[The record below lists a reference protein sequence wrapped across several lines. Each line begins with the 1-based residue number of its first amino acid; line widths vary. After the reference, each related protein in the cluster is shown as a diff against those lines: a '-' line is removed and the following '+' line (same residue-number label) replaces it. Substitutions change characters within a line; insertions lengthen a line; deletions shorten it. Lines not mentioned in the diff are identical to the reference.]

1 MSTRP
6 QPLTTTRSTLLVAER
21 EIVTQVRTT
30 SFLVSTLVLLVL
42 VVGGIVLSAAL
53 GDRLGGG
60 DARVAVVPGSA
71 EVVAA
76 LDGAAGA
83 NGAAGLDPVDA
94 RDADHA
100 RDLVRDGE
108 VDAAVLPD
116 DSPDNPLGVTLVA
129 RDAAP
134 DQVVAAFTIGPPVE
148 LLDPSGTSAQERYLV
163 ALAFGAVFV
172 FVATT
177 FSGTIAQN
185 TVLEKQSRIVEILLT
200 TASPRALLAGKIL
213 GSTTLAVG
221 QIAVLAAAA
230 VGALALTGQDAL
242 LAAVG
247 APVAWFVAFFLTGF
261 VLLAALFAAAAS
273 LVSRAEDAAA
283 VQTPLLGLV
292 ILPYVGVLLLSDN
305 DLVMTVLSYVP
316 FSAPIAMPVRL
327 YLGGVAWWEPV
338 LALAVLLASTVVVTL
353 LGARIYQ
360 RSVLRTGSRVR
371 LGEALADA

>member
-6 QPLTTTRSTLLVAER
+6 QPLSTTRSTLLVAER
-21 EIVTQVRTT
+21 EIVTQARTK
-30 SFLVSTLVLLVL
+30 SFVLSTLVLLV
-42 VVGGIVLSAAL
+42 VVGGGMVLSAAL
-53 GDRLGGG
+53 GARLGGG

-71 EVVAA
+71 A
-76 LDGAAGA
+76 LVDGLD
-83 NGAAGLDPVDA
+83 GLDPVEA
-94 RDADHA
+94 TDADAA
-100 RDLVRDGE
+100 RTLVREGE

-116 DSPDNPLGVTLVA
+116 DDPDNLLGVTVVGLGSTP
-129 RDAAP
+129 DA
-134 DQVVAAFTIGPPVE
+134 VVATFTIGPPVE
-148 LLDPSGTSAQERYLV
+148 LLDPDATSAQERYLV

-177 FSGTIAQN
+177 FSGTISQN

-230 VGALALTGQDAL
+230 AVALGITGQDAL
-242 LAAVG
+242 LTSLG
-247 APVAWFVAFFLTGF
+247 ASLAWFVVFFLAGF
-261 VLLAALFAAAAS
+261 VLLAALFAAAS
-273 LVSRAEDAAA
+273 SMVSRAEDAAA

-292 ILPYVGVLLLSDN
+292 MAPYLGVLLLNDN

-327 YLGGVAWWEPV
+327 YLGGVAWWEPL
-338 LALAVLLASTVVVTL
+338 LALAVLIGSTVLVTIA
-353 LGARIYQ
+353 GARIYE

-371 LGEALADA
+371 LREALAS